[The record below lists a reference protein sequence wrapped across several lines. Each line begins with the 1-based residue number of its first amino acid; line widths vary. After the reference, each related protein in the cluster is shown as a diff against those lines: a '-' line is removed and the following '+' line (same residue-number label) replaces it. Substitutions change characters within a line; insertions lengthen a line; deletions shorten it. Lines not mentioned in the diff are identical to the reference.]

1 MGRKIYGEAEMTSK
15 RKTKYIH
22 EGRYVAEVDVN
33 VIEDETSWSPY
44 LTVEDAT
51 RLDQVR
57 AALRVGDLK
66 IAATMSR
73 VYTLEPIAA
82 AQ

>member
-1 MGRKIYGEAEMTSK
+1 MTSK
-15 RKTKYIH
+15 RKTKYIQ
-22 EGRYVAEVDVN
+22 EGRYVAEVQVN

-44 LTVEDAT
+44 LTVEDAK

-66 IAATMSR
+66 VAAGIGR
-73 VYTLEPIAA
+73 DYTLEPIAA

>member
-1 MGRKIYGEAEMTSK
+1 MTSK

-44 LTVEDAT
+44 LTVADAT

-66 IAATMSR
+66 AAAAMGR

>member
-1 MGRKIYGEAEMTSK
+1 MTSK

-22 EGRYVAEVDVN
+22 EGRYVAEIEVN

-44 LTVEDAT
+44 LTVEDAK
-51 RLDQVR
+51 RLDAVR
-57 AALRVGDLK
+57 TALRVGDIK
-66 IAATMSR
+66 VAAAMGR

>member
-1 MGRKIYGEAEMTSK
+1 MTSK

-22 EGRYVAEVDVN
+22 EGRYVAEVDVD

-44 LTVEDAT
+44 LSVKDAK

-66 IAATMSR
+66 VATAMGR
-73 VYTLEPIAA
+73 VYTLEPIEAA
-82 AQ
+82 HDA

>member
-1 MGRKIYGEAEMTSK
+1 MTSK
-15 RKTKYIH
+15 RKTKYIQ
-22 EGRYVAEVDVN
+22 EGRYVAEVQVN
-33 VIEDETSWSPY
+33 VIEVETSWSPY
-44 LTVEDAT
+44 LTVEDAK

-66 IAATMSR
+66 VAAGIGR
-73 VYTLEPIAA
+73 DYTLEPIAA

>member
-1 MGRKIYGEAEMTSK
+1 MMSK

-22 EGRYVAEVDVN
+22 EGRYVAGVEVD

-44 LTVEDAT
+44 LTVEDAK

-66 IAATMSR
+66 VATAMGR

-82 AQ
+82 AH

>member
-1 MGRKIYGEAEMTSK
+1 MTTK

-22 EGRYVAEVDVN
+22 EGRYVAEVEVN
-33 VIEDETSWSPY
+33 VIEDETSWSSY
-44 LTVEDAT
+44 LTIEDAK

-57 AALRVGDLK
+57 AALRGGDLK
-66 IAATMSR
+66 IASAMGR

>member
-1 MGRKIYGEAEMTSK
+1 MTHK

-22 EGRYVAEVDVN
+22 EGRYVAELEVEVF
-33 VIEDETSWSPY
+33 EDQTSWSPY
-44 LTVEDAT
+44 LSVEDAK
-51 RLDQVR
+51 RLDDVR
-57 AALRVGDLK
+57 AALRNGDLK
-66 IAATMSR
+66 AAAGAAR

>member
-1 MGRKIYGEAEMTSK
+1 MGRAIHGAEKMRSK

-22 EGRYVAEVDVN
+22 EGRYVAEVDVE

-44 LTVEDAT
+44 LSVADAK

-57 AALRVGDLK
+57 AALRRSDVN
-66 IAATMSR
+66 AAALEGR
-73 VYTLEPIAA
+73 VYTLEPVATA
-82 AQ
+82 

>member
-1 MGRKIYGEAEMTSK
+1 MRSK

-22 EGRYVAEVDVN
+22 EGRYVAEVDVE

-44 LTVEDAT
+44 LSVADAK

-57 AALRVGDLK
+57 AALRRSDVN
-66 IAATMSR
+66 AAALEGR
-73 VYTLEPIAA
+73 VYTLEPVATA
-82 AQ
+82 

>member
-1 MGRKIYGEAEMTSK
+1 MGREIYGAAEMTSK

-44 LTVEDAT
+44 LTVADAT

-66 IAATMSR
+66 AAAAMGR

>member
-1 MGRKIYGEAEMTSK
+1 MRETEMTTHK
-15 RKTKYIH
+15 RTKYIH

-33 VIEDETSWSPY
+33 IIEDETSWSPY

-57 AALRVGDLK
+57 AALRVGNLK
-66 IAATMSR
+66 AAAAMGR

-82 AQ
+82 TQ

>member
-1 MGRKIYGEAEMTSK
+1 MTS
-15 RKTKYIH
+15 KTKYIQ
-22 EGRYVAEVDVN
+22 EGRYVAEVQVN
-33 VIEDETSWSPY
+33 VIEVETSWSPY
-44 LTVEDAT
+44 LTVEDAK

-66 IAATMSR
+66 VAAGIGR
-73 VYTLEPIAA
+73 DYTLEPIAA

>member
-1 MGRKIYGEAEMTSK
+1 MTTK

-22 EGRYVAEVDVN
+22 EGRYVAEVEVN

-44 LTVEDAT
+44 LTIEDAK

-57 AALRVGDLK
+57 AALRGGDLK
-66 IAATMSR
+66 IASAMGR

>member
-1 MGRKIYGEAEMTSK
+1 MTSK

-22 EGRYVAEVDVN
+22 EGRYVAEVEVN

-44 LTVEDAT
+44 LMVEDAK

-66 IAATMSR
+66 FAAAMGR

>member
-1 MGRKIYGEAEMTSK
+1 MLFRSAEKMRSK

-22 EGRYVAEVDVN
+22 EGRYVAEVDVE

-44 LTVEDAT
+44 LSVADAK

-57 AALRVGDLK
+57 AALRRSDVN
-66 IAATMSR
+66 AAAVEGR
-73 VYTLEPIAA
+73 VYTLEPVATA
-82 AQ
+82 

>member
-1 MGRKIYGEAEMTSK
+1 MGREIYGAAEMTSK

-44 LTVEDAT
+44 LTVADAT

-57 AALRVGDLK
+57 AALRVGDIK
-66 IAATMSR
+66 AAAAMGR

>member
-1 MGRKIYGEAEMTSK
+1 MTTK

-22 EGRYVAEVDVN
+22 ESRYVAEVEVE

-44 LTVEDAT
+44 LSLEDAQ

-57 AALRVGDLK
+57 AALRNGDVK
-66 IAATMSR
+66 AAARIGR
-73 VYTLEPIAA
+73 VYTLEPIA
-82 AQ
+82 

>member
-1 MGRKIYGEAEMTSK
+1 MTSK
-15 RKTKYIH
+15 RKTKYIQ
-22 EGRYVAEVDVN
+22 EGRYVAEVQVN
-33 VIEDETSWSPY
+33 VIEVETSWSPY
-44 LTVEDAT
+44 LTVEDAK

-66 IAATMSR
+66 VAAGIGR